1 MTEGLLFG
9 KTALITGATSGVGK
23 ACALLFSAEGAFVV
37 ATGRRKDRLAELER
51 EILSAEGRCAVLAGD
66 IADLTLGDKLT
77 ELAQKQTGRLDILVY
92 SAGMALR
99 TPTLEMKPEEWDE
112 VFRVNV
118 TAAMF
123 LAQKSIPLMRR
134 QGSGRMVFI
143 SSTASKNVNLGAS
156 PSYGASKAAM
166 DGVVRHLAA
175 EFARDQILVNAIC
188 PGPLDTEIT
197 RTWTPEHREKVLS
210 SLPLGRMGTPEQ
222 IARTALFLA
231 SEQSDYI
238 SGETILMN
246 GGRYMG

>member
-1 MTEGLLFG
+1 
-9 KTALITGATSGVGK
+9 
-23 ACALLFSAEGAFVV
+23 
-37 ATGRRKDRLAELER
+37 
-51 EILSAEGRCAVLAGD
+51 
-66 IADLTLGDKLT
+66 
-77 ELAQKQTGRLDILVY
+77 
-92 SAGMALR
+92 
-99 TPTLEMKPEEWDE
+99 
-112 VFRVNV
+112 
-118 TAAMF
+118 
-123 LAQKSIPLMRR
+123 
-134 QGSGRMVFI
+134 MVFI

-222 IARTALFLA
+222 IARAALFLA